1 MSNSPQRQS
10 TRGLTEGA
18 ILAALTAIV
27 AAFGLFVP
35 AVAIVL
41 APLPII
47 LVVIRWGLRTGV
59 LASVVAA
66 LILLEFF
73 GPLNAV
79 SVAALFAPLGLGI
92 GWGVRRGLSAQL
104 AVLGGASAFLASL
117 VVAVAGITVVLH
129 QDIIGLFITGQ
140 VKMLQGVLAIQQ
152 RMGAPA
158 QDLAETR
165 RWIEAWP
172 HILPTAMPVFLALS
186 ALAWA
191 YLCYI
196 VARNLLRR
204 VGHDLPGVPPM
215 LAWRIPATLAFALVW
230 AAAVISLIS
239 LRVPWMAGVSF
250 DAVMTN
256 VFVFGFQGALV
267 AITWA
272 NRRQIPRI
280 AQFFAGFL
288 LLRTGNVG
296 ILGLTLVGML
306 DTWYDYR
313 KLTGRPGSPTPRA
326 GSDSTDIS
334 RAKAA
339 VVRGDGDGGVER
351 STKEAVKAVP
361 IR

>member
-1 MSNSPQRQS
+1 MPNSTPRHA

-27 AAFGLFVP
+27 AAFGLLVP
-35 AVAIVL
+35 AAAILL

-47 LVVIRWGLRTGV
+47 LVVIRWGLRTAV

-66 LILLEFF
+66 LILLQFF
-73 GPLNAV
+73 GPLNAA
-79 SVAALFAPLGLGI
+79 SIAAMFAPLGLGI
-92 GWGVRRGLSAQL
+92 GWGVRRGLGAQL
-104 AVLGGASAFLASL
+104 AVISGASAFLVSL
-117 VVAVAGITVVLH
+117 LIAIGATTVLLH
-129 QDIIGLFITGQ
+129 QDIVGLFIQGQ

-158 QDLAETR
+158 QDLADTR

-172 HILPTAMPVFLALS
+172 HILPTAIPVLLALS

-196 VARNLLRR
+196 IARNLLRR
-204 VGHDLPGVPPM
+204 VGHDLPAVPPM
-215 LAWRIPATLAFALVW
+215 LAWRIPPTLAFALVW
-230 AAAVISLIS
+230 AAAVVSLIS
-239 LRVPWMAGVSF
+239 LRVPWMGGVSF
-250 DAVMTN
+250 DAVITN
-256 VFVFGFQGALV
+256 VFVFGFQGTLV

-272 NRRQIPRI
+272 NRRQIPRF
-280 AQFFAGFL
+280 AQIFAGFL

-296 ILGLTLVGML
+296 ILGLTVVGML

-313 KLTGRPGSPTPRA
+313 RLTGRPGSPTPRA

-334 RAKAA
+334 RAEVA
-339 VVRGDGDGGVER
+339 VAHGDSESGVGS
-351 STKEAVKAVP
+351 STKDAVKAVHL
-361 IR
+361 R